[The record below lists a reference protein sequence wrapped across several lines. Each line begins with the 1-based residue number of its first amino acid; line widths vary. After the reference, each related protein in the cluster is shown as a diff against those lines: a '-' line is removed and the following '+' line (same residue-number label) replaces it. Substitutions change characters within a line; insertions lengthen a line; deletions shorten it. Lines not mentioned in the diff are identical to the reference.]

1 MLEAGLPLPRALQRE
16 FPPELIAT
24 PIDDIDKYYQNK
36 MVSLFNL
43 LFYLNA
49 MLEQFD
55 QYIPCTSFV
64 GHSICLKGVFEQH
77 LTSF

>member
-36 MVSLFNL
+36 MVSAIVTTATSLFS
-43 LFYLNA
+43 
-49 MLEQFD
+49 D
-55 QYIPCTSFV
+55 
-64 GHSICLKGVFEQH
+64 
-77 LTSF
+77 